1 MNFRPGERRNKR
13 ENNFLRNLESWTA
26 VQKIISL
33 KTQYTR
39 CLRWCLFGTNDVR
52 PCTVQNQRN
61 NEVIFIC
68 WVLKFNLFY
77 EYSFELIEK
86 ETERVERVN
95 AKSKH

>member
-1 MNFRPGERRNKR
+1 M
-13 ENNFLRNLESWTA
+13 
-26 VQKIISL
+26 
-33 KTQYTR
+33 
-39 CLRWCLFGTNDVR
+39 FGTNDVR